1 MTAQNETPDPST
13 PATQASLEQR
23 LADAVA
29 AESETRVV
37 ERCVSLLAG
46 RYEGEDFLRVVGGHH
61 AEGILGGAP
70 ALYWP
75 ELWGTRA
82 LLHVWD
88 DSASAPVIGAL
99 GNQAWRVRE
108 MSTRVTSTRSLPFAE
123 ELRPLLTDDTAR
135 VRASA
140 ARTLGDVGEAD
151 DRSLLANLFR
161 DPEVEVRRA
170 ADVATKRLT
179 ARFPDQA

>member
-88 DSASAPVIGAL
+88 DSATAPVIGAL

-108 MSTRVTSTRSLPFAE
+108 MAARVCAE
-123 ELRPLLTDDTAR
+123 RRVGDVASIATLLNDDHAR
-135 VRASA
+135 VRAA
-140 ARTLGDVGEAD
+140 GARALAVVGDEGTKV
-151 DRSLLANLFR
+151 LLEGLLR
-161 DPEVEVRRA
+161 DPDREVRRA
-170 ADVATKRLT
+170 AQQSKRALSDRL
-179 ARFPDQA
+179 AGR

>member
-1 MTAQNETPDPST
+1 MTAQNETPDPTT

-23 LADAVA
+23 LADAVS

-88 DSASAPVIGAL
+88 ESATAPVVGAL

-108 MSTRVTSTRSLPFAE
+108 MAARVCTERRIGDVAAIA
-123 ELRPLLTDDTAR
+123 PLLNDDHAR
-135 VRASA
+135 VRAAGARALA
-140 ARTLGDVGEAD
+140 AVGDEDTKALLEA
-151 DRSLLANLFR
+151 LLR
-161 DPEVEVRRA
+161 DPDREVRRTA
-170 ADVATKRLT
+170 QQSKRALSDRL
-179 ARFPDQA
+179 AGR

>member
-1 MTAQNETPDPST
+1 MTAQNETPDAQT
-13 PATQASLEQR
+13 PATQASLEHR

-88 DSASAPVIGAL
+88 DSATAPVIGAL

-108 MSTRVTSTRSLPFAE
+108 MASRVCTERRIGDVAAIA
-123 ELRPLLTDDTAR
+123 PLLNDDHAR
-135 VRASA
+135 VRAAGARALA
-140 ARTLGDVGEAD
+140 AVGDEDTKALLEA
-151 DRSLLANLFR
+151 LLR
-161 DPEVEVRRA
+161 DPDREVRRTA
-170 ADVATKRLT
+170 QQSKRALSDRL
-179 ARFPDQA
+179 AGR

>member
-88 DSASAPVIGAL
+88 DSATAPVVGAL

-108 MSTRVTSTRSLPFAE
+108 MAARVCAE
-123 ELRPLLTDDTAR
+123 RRIGDVAAIAPLLSDDHAR
-135 VRASA
+135 VRAA
-140 ARTLGDVGEAD
+140 GARALAVVGG
-151 DRSLLANLFR
+151 
-161 DPEVEVRRA
+161 
-170 ADVATKRLT
+170 
-179 ARFPDQA
+179 

>member
-1 MTAQNETPDPST
+1 MTAQNGTPDPST

-88 DSASAPVIGAL
+88 DSATAPVVGAL

-108 MSTRVTSTRSLPFAE
+108 MAARVCAE
-123 ELRPLLTDDTAR
+123 RRIGDVAAIAPLLSDDHAR
-135 VRASA
+135 VRAA
-140 ARTLGDVGEAD
+140 GARALAVVGGEDAKPLLEA
-151 DRSLLANLFR
+151 LLR
-161 DPEVEVRRA
+161 DPDREVRRA
-170 ADVATKRLT
+170 AQQSAKALA
-179 ARFPDQA
+179 ARR

>member
-1 MTAQNETPDPST
+1 MTAQNETPDTPV

-23 LADAVA
+23 LTDAVA
-29 AESETRVV
+29 AESEPRVV

-88 DSASAPVIGAL
+88 DSATSAVVAAL

-108 MSTRVTSTRSLPFAE
+108 MAARVCAE
-123 ELRPLLTDDTAR
+123 RRVGDVATIAPLLNDDHAR
-135 VRASA
+135 VRAGGARALA
-140 ARTLGDVGEAD
+140 AVGGDEAKP
-151 DRSLLANLFR
+151 LLEGLLR
-161 DPEVEVRRA
+161 DPDREVRRA
-170 ADVATKRLT
+170 AQQSAKALS
-179 ARFPDQA
+179 ARS

>member
-88 DSASAPVIGAL
+88 DSATAPVVGAL

-108 MSTRVTSTRSLPFAE
+108 MAARVCAE
-123 ELRPLLTDDTAR
+123 RRIGDVAALAPLLSDDHAR
-135 VRASA
+135 VRAA
-140 ARTLGDVGEAD
+140 GARALAVVGGEDAKPLLEA
-151 DRSLLANLFR
+151 LLR
-161 DPEVEVRRA
+161 DPDREVRRA
-170 ADVATKRLT
+170 AQQSAKALATR
-179 ARFPDQA
+179 R

>member
-108 MSTRVTSTRSLPFAE
+108 MAARVCAE
-123 ELRPLLTDDTAR
+123 RRIGDVAAIAPLLSDDHAR
-135 VRASA
+135 VRAA
-140 ARTLGDVGEAD
+140 GARTLAAVGGEDAKPLLEA
-151 DRSLLANLFR
+151 LLR
-161 DPEVEVRRA
+161 DPDREVRRA
-170 ADVATKRLT
+170 AQQSAKALATR
-179 ARFPDQA
+179 R

>member
-1 MTAQNETPDPST
+1 MTAQNETPG
-13 PATQASLEQR
+13 TQASLEQR
-23 LADAVA
+23 LADAVST
-29 AESETRVV
+29 ENEQRVV

-46 RYEGEDFLRVVGGHH
+46 GYEGEDFLRVVGGHH

-88 DSASAPVIGAL
+88 DSAAPAVVTAL

-108 MSTRVTSTRSLPFAE
+108 MATRVSAE
-123 ELRPLLTDDTAR
+123 RRVGDVASITPLLNDEHAR
-135 VRASA
+135 VRAGA
-140 ARTLGDVGEAD
+140 ARALAAVGDENAKPLLERLLQD
-151 DRSLLANLFR
+151 PDR
-161 DPEVEVRRA
+161 EVRR
-170 ADVATKRLT
+170 TSQQSKRALT
-179 ARFPDQA
+179 DRLAGR

>member
-1 MTAQNETPDPST
+1 MTAQNETPDTPV

-29 AESETRVV
+29 AESEPRVV

-88 DSASAPVIGAL
+88 DSATSAVVAAL
-99 GNQAWRVRE
+99 DNQAWRVRE
-108 MSTRVTSTRSLPFAE
+108 MAARVCAE
-123 ELRPLLTDDTAR
+123 RRVGDVATIALLLNDDHAR
-135 VRASA
+135 VRAGGARALA
-140 ARTLGDVGEAD
+140 AVGGDDAKP
-151 DRSLLANLFR
+151 LLEGLLR
-161 DPEVEVRRA
+161 DPDREVRRA
-170 ADVATKRLT
+170 AQQSAKALSTHS
-179 ARFPDQA
+179 